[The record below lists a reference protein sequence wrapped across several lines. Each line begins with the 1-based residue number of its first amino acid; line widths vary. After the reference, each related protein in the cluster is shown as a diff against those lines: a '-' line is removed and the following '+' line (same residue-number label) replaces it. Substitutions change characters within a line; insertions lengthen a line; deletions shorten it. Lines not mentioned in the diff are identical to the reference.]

1 MPPAKRKTLVLDMDE
16 TLIHSKFKPCSGY
29 DFVCNVANRDR
40 TTFSTVY
47 VYKRPGVDMFIRRMA
62 KLYDVCVFTA
72 SMAKYAN
79 PIIDKLDEG
88 RNVKY

>member
-1 MPPAKRKTLVLDMDE
+1 
-16 TLIHSKFKPCSGY
+16 
-29 DFVCNVANRDR
+29 
-40 TTFSTVY
+40 
-47 VYKRPGVDMFIRRMA
+47 MFIRRMA

-88 RNVKY
+88 RNVKYRLY